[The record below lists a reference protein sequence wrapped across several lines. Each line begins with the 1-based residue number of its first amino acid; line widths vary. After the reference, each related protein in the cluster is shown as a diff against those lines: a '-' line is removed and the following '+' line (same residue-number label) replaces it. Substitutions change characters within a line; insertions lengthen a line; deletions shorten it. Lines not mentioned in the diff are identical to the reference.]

1 VLINFYW
8 ELEKMISA
16 KETHWGKKLIEQVSI
31 DLKKAFPEME
41 GLLRRNLFNAKKFF
55 EFYSNKLV

>member
-1 VLINFYW
+1 
-8 ELEKMISA
+8 MISA